1 MSETMLQLILYR
13 DEVQELTE
21 YIKALHM
28 GLACLA
34 GVAIVATVAFLY
46 ACARLL
52 VLMGML
58 GM

>member
-1 MSETMLQLILYR
+1 MSETMLQLIRYR
-13 DEVQELTE
+13 NEVQELTE

-34 GVAIVATVAFLY
+34 CVAIVATAAFLY
-46 ACARLL
+46 SCSRLL